1 MVFSG
6 IPFLYYFLPLTL
18 LLYFAA
24 PRRLKNA
31 VLLIM
36 SLVFYGWGE
45 PRYLIFMVLSI
56 LQGYIFGL
64 LIEKHQNTGRS
75 RLYLTASVV
84 LSLGML
90 CYCKYADFF
99 IANFNAVTGLSLPLL
114 KIALPIR

>member
-36 SLVFYGWGE
+36 SLVFYGWE
-45 PRYLIFMVLSI
+45 S
-56 LQGYIFGL
+56 QG
-64 LIEKHQNTGRS
+64 T
-75 RLYLTASVV
+75 
-84 LSLGML
+84 
-90 CYCKYADFF
+90 
-99 IANFNAVTGLSLPLL
+99 
-114 KIALPIR
+114 